1 MALDLSRTP
10 DLSDFLAN
18 LLAPLGQHAG
28 HSILTWAGVR
38 AFEVIE
44 QEEWSSL
51 NLERLVQKVASTPL
65 SEIPDWENLS
75 KHEILGLIQ
84 AGIWKRLELDAATWT
99 VICRNKEK
107 PLTASNFAIVKEGPK
122 MDWVALSEWRSQE
135 AANRLLQSIKTHKP
149 ALQDLLTGLDYDYR
163 DRLYR
168 FYHQSFKVFHLQGR
182 TLEIVS
188 ALQALLPERPLNSWF
203 RRIVREGTGK
213 EFNWAAT
220 NEEWLPETRPIVEA
234 FLHARYFLEMAV
246 KYADLEEAP
255 STMPSGWAAVL
266 YLFDMR

>member
-1 MALDLSRTP
+1 MALDPSRTP

-18 LLAPLGQHAG
+18 LLAPLGQHPG
-28 HSILTWAGVR
+28 HPILAWAGDR
-38 AFEVIE
+38 AFAIM
-44 QEEWSSL
+44 EEEAWSSL
-51 NLERLVQKVASTPL
+51 NLDRLTQKIANTPL
-65 SEIPDWENLS
+65 SAIPDWEGLS
-75 KHEILGLIQ
+75 KSEILGLIQ

-99 VICRNKEK
+99 VMCRNKEK
-107 PLTASNFAIVKEGPK
+107 PLTASNFVILKEGPK
-122 MDWVALSEWRSQE
+122 MDWAVVSEWRSQD
-135 AANRLLQSIKTHKP
+135 AANRLLQSIKAHKP
-149 ALQDLLTGLDYDYR
+149 ALQDLLTSLDYDYR

-182 TLEIVS
+182 TLEIVG

-213 EFNWAAT
+213 EFDWAMT

-246 KYADLEEAP
+246 TYADLEEAP
-255 STMPSGWAAVL
+255 SMMPSGWAAVL